1 MWRAMFTLVYVG
13 LAIGIPAITYGICEF
28 ANRGR

>member
-1 MWRAMFTLVYVG
+1 MNFTIAYVA
-13 LAIGIPAITYGICEF
+13 LAILIPAITYGICEF

>member
-1 MWRAMFTLVYVG
+1 MSFTIAYVG
-13 LAIGIPAITYGICEF
+13 LAIAIPALTYGICEF